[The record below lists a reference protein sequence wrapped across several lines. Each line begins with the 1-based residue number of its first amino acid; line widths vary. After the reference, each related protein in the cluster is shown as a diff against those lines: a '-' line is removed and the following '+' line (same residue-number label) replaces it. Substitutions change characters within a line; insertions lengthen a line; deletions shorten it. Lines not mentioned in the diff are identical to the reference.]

1 VTEPIFWLGC
11 SLFLVA
17 VSLTAV
23 LLVALPA
30 LQELARAARSAEKLF
45 DTLHREFPPTLEA
58 IRLTGVEIT
67 QLTEEID
74 EGVKSAAGVVKKVDR
89 SLTGAQESF
98 HQVDRGTR
106 RVVTGFRAAWDS
118 WNRQRVGEGR
128 PELRGEKRHDMPN

>member
-23 LLVALPA
+23 LIVALPA

-58 IRLTGVEIT
+58 IRLTGLEIS

-74 EGVKSAAGVVKKVDR
+74 EGVKSATGVVK
-89 SLTGAQESF
+89 
-98 HQVDRGTR
+98 QVDQSLAGAKESLYQANRGTR
-106 RVVTGFRAAWDS
+106 RVVTGFRAAWAS
-118 WNRQRVGEGR
+118 WNRSSGSES
-128 PELRGEKRHDMPN
+128 